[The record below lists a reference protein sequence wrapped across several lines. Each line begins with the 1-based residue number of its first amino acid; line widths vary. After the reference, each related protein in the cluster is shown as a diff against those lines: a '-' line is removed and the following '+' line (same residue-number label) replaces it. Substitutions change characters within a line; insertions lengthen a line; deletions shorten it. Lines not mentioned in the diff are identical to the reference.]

1 MSDADFTI
9 RLAPGLYM
17 DSMGRFVSGPLDQV
31 PTHPAPGGG
40 LPIDPDAVKKALSGI
55 SDALPKTGDP
65 KSEQALLDL
74 GVPSE
79 VIQALG
85 KIGEVAGTLAK
96 VVPVVGVAVT
106 IAKMVGLLKS
116 GDDAVIAA
124 IEKLWART
132 NALIQAKDAKW
143 TTDEVFKRREAALR
157 GLNAVTEFQTQVEQ
171 GLLTDPD
178 DMRTRLSEMRLIHQG
193 VAEAATFLMSPTLW
207 QSSLNGPEF
216 KWVWAPNL
224 FFDPGP
230 GDPGQNMR
238 AFRPPAE
245 QERFDH
251 RVMAPG
257 VCAVLQAYLTYLK
270 RIVPEYRSSGEFS
283 EFIGDMTLLAED
295 LAEMMVNQTVART
308 HWFPQEFAYV
318 YPVKS
323 PVSPLSAVL
332 VPNLSGYHVGALD
345 LRSTRPMPT
354 DPPVPPYG
362 FGWIY
367 DMTGAQV
374 RWGAMQFNWHPPV
387 QLELEDFGTDKRF
400 RVLNPDECAKAAN
413 ARSEELFA
421 AVLYSS
427 GYFNLVHVT
436 GLLRHV
442 YTAPSESE
450 TVSGIVTP
458 HRSPLPR
465 SQVTVTG
472 APVFPY
478 PPATSQAEREPQT
491 TFVRANVNTQPR
503 DRLIK
508 FDYRVWLRTL
518 PAKLDGTSEYSSVFR
533 TRYEDE
539 PQPRRAGTAPFKRL
553 VCDFNDAGVLGQKK
567 LAEGKTPAQ
576 LMTVEPMDVTLKAD
590 TFDWWIPVPEAVQS
604 LPQLSEYTREL
615 REQGWLQPRENGGD
629 GAPAPTPTPAPGKF
643 ADAALVQGAVYE
655 PTTGIG
661 MGELVRAP
669 SLAPIG
675 ERRMIEREDVT
686 VRCSLTWNGID
697 LTVRVE
703 GDPKDRNYD
712 LYLVLEER
720 LGDHQVWLHTPFLLP
735 VTGQLTFVPEKFFKD
750 EQDLIDKSNE
760 FWNDFNDHYTESQEL
775 SPLDPIVQVN
785 TWRDRSTVEG
795 LQRIAEVVRSEQPEV
810 LEEFMRSRGV
820 EVHEG
825 ERVEMRG

>member
-1 MSDADFTI
+1 MSDAEFTI
-9 RLAPGLYM
+9 RLAPGLHM
-17 DSMGRFVSGPLDQV
+17 DSTGRFIPGPLDQV

-40 LPIDPDAVKKALSGI
+40 LPLDPDAVKKALSGI

-65 KSEQALLDL
+65 KSQQALLDL
-74 GVPSE
+74 GVPDE

-85 KIGEVAGTLAK
+85 KIGEVAATLAK
-96 VVPVVGVAVT
+96 VVPVVGVAVS

-143 TTDEVFKRREAALR
+143 TTDEVFTRREAAFR

-207 QSSLNGPEF
+207 QSSLNGEEF

-238 AFRPPAE
+238 AFRPAAE

-251 RVMAPG
+251 RVMAPS

-270 RIVPEYRSSGEFS
+270 RMVPEYRSSGEFS
-283 EFIGDMTLLAED
+283 EFIGDLTLLAED
-295 LAEMMVNQTVART
+295 LAELMTHETLART
-308 HWFPQEFAYV
+308 HWFPQDFSYL
-318 YPVKS
+318 YPAGPPS
-323 PVSPLSAVL
+323 FPGGNI
-332 VPNLSGYHVGALD
+332 VPGYNGYHVGGLD
-345 LRSTRPMPT
+345 LRSTRPMAT
-354 DPPVPPYG
+354 DPPVLPYA

-367 DMTGAQV
+367 DRTGAQV
-374 RWGAMQFNWHPPV
+374 RWGAMQFNWHPPA
-387 QLELEDFGTDKRF
+387 QLELDDTPGYGPRF
-400 RVLNPDECAKAAN
+400 RILNPDECAKAAN
-413 ARSEELFA
+413 VRSEELFA

-427 GYFNLVHVT
+427 GYFNLVHVI
-436 GLLRHV
+436 GLLRHL
-442 YTAPSESE
+442 YAAPSTSE

-472 APVFPY
+472 VPVFPY
-478 PPATSQAEREPQT
+478 AAATSQADREPQT

-503 DRLIK
+503 DRLVK

-518 PAKLDGTSEYSSVFR
+518 PATLDGTSEYSSIFR
-533 TRYEDE
+533 ARYEDE

-553 VCDFNDAGVLGQKK
+553 VCDFNAAGVLGEKK
-567 LAEGKTPAQ
+567 LAEGKTPTQ
-576 LMTVEPMDVTLKAD
+576 PLTVGPIDVTLEAD

-615 REQGWLQPRENGGD
+615 REQGWLSPRETGGNG
-629 GAPAPTPTPAPGKF
+629 AAQSAPAPGKF
-643 ADAALVQGAVYE
+643 ADATLVQAAVHDS
-655 PTTGIG
+655 PAG
-661 MGELVRAP
+661 MGLGELVRAP

-675 ERRMIEREDVT
+675 ERRMIQREDVT

-697 LTVRVE
+697 LIVRVE

-712 LYLVLEER
+712 LFLVIEER
-720 LGDHQVWLHTPFLLP
+720 LGDHQVWLHTPFLVP
-735 VTGQLTFVPEKFFKD
+735 VTGQLTFVPETFFKD
-750 EQDLIDKSNE
+750 EQELIDKSNE
-760 FWNDFNDHYTESQEL
+760 FWNDFNDHYTESREI

-785 TWRDRSTVEG
+785 TWRDRYTVEG
-795 LQRIAEVVRSEQPEV
+795 LQRIADVVRSEEPHV
-810 LEEFMRSRGV
+810 LGEFMRLRGV
-820 EVHEG
+820 ELPQG
-825 ERVEMRG
+825 ERVELPG